1 MMSISRLLTD
11 MARQKTREEKIKSA
25 YRLQNFSL
33 KVAEKKIEKDRNEF
47 GYLSSHYVV
56 KDLTKTLAYSLV
68 ILTLL
73 LVARQYLG

>member
-1 MMSISRLLTD
+1 MSRV
-11 MARQKTREEKIKSA
+11 KTREEKIKSA

-33 KVAEKKIEKDRNEF
+33 KVAEKQVEKDRNEF

-56 KDLTKTLAYSLV
+56 KDLTKTLVYSLV